1 MWLYLLLSF
10 SSSFPATVP
19 PLLCAQSAC
28 RCRMNDKRGQG
39 RTGGGSQARECH
51 AGCWASVVGCQCFVQ
66 VWETVWSA
74 AAHCTSAAIPWALCS
89 PTACSDCTACEIQ
102 SFSFKNVLQISPHRL
117 GNSFCHFTPWSLY
130 SSPFKSLVALR
141 EENQKNRAWSVR
153 DFGLTFSPCEMPI
166 STACARSAVSCSAFG
181 KARLG
186 AQGQALGMAAI

>member
-1 MWLYLLLSF
+1 MTKGDREGLVGAARPGNVMQAAGLRGGM
-10 SSSFPATVP
+10 PV
-19 PLLCAQSAC
+19 LCA
-28 RCRMNDKRGQG
+28 G
-39 RTGGGSQARECH
+39 
-51 AGCWASVVGCQCFVQ
+51 VG
-66 VWETVWSA
+66 TVWSA
-74 AAHCTSAAIPWALCS
+74 AAHCCNPWALCS

-166 STACARSAVSCSAFG
+166 STACARSAVSCAAFG
-181 KARLG
+181 KAQLG